1 MLADLVVCADASILN
16 KADSASVNPIAID
29 ECKEKADPVK
39 LHTKAVSGA
48 ALLESVWTIDAS

>member
-48 ALLESVWTIDAS
+48 ALLESV